1 MNILYIEDNE
11 GDKLLV
17 RTIIRSI
24 SPAHNLFIFPD
35 GPSALGF
42 LSQTKSQEKNPSID
56 MILLDFGLPRMNGIE
71 ILRVIQSDESLRQI
85 PVVGFSGSLPI
96 REEYRSQGAVA
107 FIEKKVDLYEMELD
121 IRNALSMINSMNQK
135 HSIK

>member
-17 RTIIRSI
+17 RTIIKSI
-24 SPAHNLFIFPD
+24 NPAYNLFIFPD

-42 LSQTKSQEKNPSID
+42 LEQLKVKENNLSID
-56 MILLDFGLPRMNGIE
+56 LILLDFGLPKMNGID
-71 ILRVIQSDESLRQI
+71 ILQVIQSDEFLRQI
-85 PVVGFSGSLPI
+85 PVAGFSGSAPI
-96 REEYRSQGAVA
+96 REEFTSMGAIT

-121 IRNALSMINSMNQK
+121 VRNIISMINSMPHKNALL
-135 HSIK
+135 